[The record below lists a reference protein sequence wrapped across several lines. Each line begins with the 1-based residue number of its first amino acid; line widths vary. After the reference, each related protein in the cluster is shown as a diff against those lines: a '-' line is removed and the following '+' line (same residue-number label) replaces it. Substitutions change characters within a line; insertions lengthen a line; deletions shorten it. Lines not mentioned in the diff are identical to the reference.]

1 MGEASVSADYLCRVV
16 VGLVEGDEHSWD
28 DFAQKP
34 LLSAGEG
41 GGVESGF
48 YRTLLVVMRRIRV
61 DGDIDERVDWRFI
74 VFDGASSSA
83 FGVNAEADL
92 AALS

>member
-1 MGEASVSADYLCRVV
+1 
-16 VGLVEGDEHSWD
+16 VEGDEHSWD

-34 LLSAGEG
+34 LLSAGED
-41 GGVESGF
+41 GGVESGLD
-48 YRTLLVVMRRIRV
+48 RTLFVVVRRIRV
-61 DGDIDERVDWRFI
+61 DGDIEKRVDRRFV

>member
-1 MGEASVSADYLCRVV
+1 
-16 VGLVEGDEHSWD
+16 VEGDEHSWD

-34 LLSAGEG
+34 LLSAGED
-41 GGVESGF
+41 GGVESGLD
-48 YRTLLVVMRRIRV
+48 RTLLVVVRRIRV
-61 DGDIDERVDWRFI
+61 DGDIEKGVDRRFV

-83 FGVNAEADL
+83 FGINAEADL

>member
-1 MGEASVSADYLCRVV
+1 M
-16 VGLVEGDEHSWD
+16 EGDEHSWD

-34 LLSAGEG
+34 VLSAGEG
-41 GGVESGF
+41 GGVEPGL
-48 YRTLLVVMRRIRV
+48 YRTLIVVVRRIGV
-61 DGDIDERVDWRFI
+61 DGDIDERVDRGFV

>member
-1 MGEASVSADYLCRVV
+1 MVV
-16 VGLVEGDEHSWD
+16 
-28 DFAQKP
+28 
-34 LLSAGEG
+34 
-41 GGVESGF
+41 
-48 YRTLLVVMRRIRV
+48 RRIGV
-61 DGDIDERVDWRFI
+61 DRDVDERVDRRFV

>member
-1 MGEASVSADYLCRVV
+1 VT
-16 VGLVEGDEHSWD
+16 GLVEGDEHSWD

-34 LLSAGEG
+34 VLSAGEDG
-41 GGVESGF
+41 GIESGLD
-48 YRTLLVVMRRIRV
+48 RTLLVMVGRIRI
-61 DGDIDERVDWRFI
+61 DGDIEKRVDWRFV

-83 FGVNAEADL
+83 FGVNAEVDL

>member
-1 MGEASVSADYLCRVV
+1 M
-16 VGLVEGDEHSWD
+16 EGDEHPWD
-28 DFAQKP
+28 DFTQKSV
-34 LLSAGEG
+34 LSARES
-41 GGVESGF
+41 GGVESGL
-48 YRTLLVVMRRIRV
+48 YRTLLVVVRRIRV
-61 DGDIDERVDWRFI
+61 YGDIDKRVDWRFV